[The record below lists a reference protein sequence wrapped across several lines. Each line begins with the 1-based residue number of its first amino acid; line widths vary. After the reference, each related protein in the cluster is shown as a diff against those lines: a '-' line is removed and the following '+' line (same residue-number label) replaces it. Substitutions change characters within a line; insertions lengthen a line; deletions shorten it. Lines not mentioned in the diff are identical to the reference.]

1 MIKITISAYPRNL
14 PAFPTE
20 HSFFR
25 CCKYHKPKGN
35 GVINAPI
42 KRYASLNHPIKSHFS
57 TDIKITIFVWFSHGF
72 HGEIAIFL
80 WFSHGFHGE
89 IAIFL
94 WFSYGFHLVPRARCM
109 VRTASR
115 SARRRPRRRPCRAT
129 KPGSGDGSANIAGR
143 AWQVPNVVMFMT
155 VHAHRIQPENYQKN
169 KNDDLLT
176 YLKQFWVES

>member
-57 TDIKITIFVWFSHGF
+57 TDINITIFLWFSHGF

-89 IAIFL
+89 ICHFPVVFL
-94 WFSYGFHLVPRARCM
+94 WFSPGTTGQVYGPDGQPQCSEAP
-109 VRTASR
+109 TASPMPR
-115 SARRRPRRRPCRAT
+115 DEARQRRWICEHRWQ
-129 KPGSGDGSANIAGR
+129 GVAG
-143 AWQVPNVVMFMT
+143 AECCD
-155 VHAHRIQPENYQKN
+155 VHDCSCP
-169 KNDDLLT
+169 
-176 YLKQFWVES
+176 